1 MTDGPEARPGGAQP
15 PAGTP
20 SPRALGAME
29 SAVRR
34 VRASNTV
41 ASPDAPTPPDP
52 YRPPAPTVTPARRR
66 DGVWTRWTAGGSDRW
81 LVGAVIAAAVA
92 VVVLAVALILSLQGG
107 STRVATPPVSTVAAS
122 GGGHH
127 HARNPPATSSTTT
140 TSTTIA
146 ATPGGPPVIDSLSP
160 SSGAAGQTITITGAN
175 FLSSD
180 GHIVAAFNGQVA
192 PTACPTQNTCTVTVP
207 PSNGAPSAQVTVST
221 ASGASNAVLFTYG

>member
-1 MTDGPEARPGGAQP
+1 MTDGPATTPRGAQP

-20 SPRALGAME
+20 SARALGAME

-41 ASPDAPTPPDP
+41 TSADAPTPPDP
-52 YRPPAPTVTPARRR
+52 YRPPAPPGRP
-66 DGVWTRWTAGGSDRW
+66 DGVWTRWTGGRSDRW
-81 LVGAVIAAAVA
+81 LVVAVAVAALA
-92 VVVLAVALILSLQGG
+92 VVVLAVALVVSLQGG
-107 STRVATPPVSTVAAS
+107 GARVATPPVSTVATT

-127 HARNPPATSSTTT
+127 PTTRQTPATSTSTT

-160 SSGAAGQTITITGAN
+160 SSGAAGQTVTITGAN

-180 GHIVAAFNGQVA
+180 GHIVATFNGQVA
-192 PTACPTQNTCTVTVP
+192 PTSCPAQTTCTVTVP
-207 PSNGAPSAQVTVST
+207 PANGARSAQVTVTT
-221 ASGASNAVLFTYG
+221 AGGASNPVPFTYS